1 MYPLPEGGRA
11 LDCVAGQDEACLPV
25 YAVRP
30 SGLNAFLATLPD
42 AAAAF
47 LRASGFAASA
57 GAVVLIPGADGVAG
71 AVLGLGEGDDPLM
84 FGALPMALPAGTAW
98 RLAGTVEQ
106 PGQAAL
112 AFLLGAYR
120 FDALRSAPSRAPAR
134 LVLPALAGRAA
145 EIARAVWL
153 TRDLI
158 NLPANILGPAAL
170 AAAAQAELAALGAS
184 VTIIEGAALES
195 AYPLIAAVGAGSA
208 RPPCVVVARWQSP
221 DAGPDAPLIS
231 LCGKGVCFDTG
242 GYDLKPSAM
251 MLRMKKDMGGAAIV
265 LGLAKLLMTPNF
277 LTTQGLQ
284 LRLEIRLGC
293 VENSVSG
300 TAMRPLDI
308 VRSRRGL
315 SVAVGNTDAEGRL
328 VLADLLAEASDS
340 APALLLDFATLT
352 GAARVALG
360 PDIAAFFS
368 NDDAL
373 AADIKTAARL
383 AHDPVWQL
391 PLWSGYN
398 YLLETHGAD
407 LNNVSDK
414 PYAGAIIA
422 ALFLQR
428 FITAGTRWAHFDVYA
443 WNDSTRPGRPEG
455 GEAQGLR
462 AALQLISRIVNVA
475 NETVTL

>member
-1 MYPLPEGGRA
+1 MYAFPTGGRM
-11 LDCVAGQDEACLPV
+11 LDCVAAPDEASLPIF
-25 YAVRP
+25 AVRP
-30 SGLNAFLATLPD
+30 SGLNAFLETLPEP
-42 AAAAF
+42 AIAF
-47 LRASGFAASA
+47 LRARGFAASA
-57 GAVVLIPGADGVAG
+57 GEVALIPGPHGVAG
-71 AVLGLGEGDDPLM
+71 AALGLGEGTDPLT
-84 FGALPMALPAGTAW
+84 FGALPMTLPEGSTW
-98 RLAGTVEQ
+98 HLAGKVEQ
-106 PGQAAL
+106 PDQAAL

-120 FDALRSAPSRAPAR
+120 FDALRSSPLRLPAR
-134 LVLPALAGRAA
+134 LVLPDSAVQAID
-145 EIARAVWL
+145 IARAVWL

-158 NLPANILGPAAL
+158 NLPANILGPVEL
-170 AAAAQAELAALGAS
+170 AAVAQAELQALGAEVS
-184 VTIIEGAALES
+184 VVEGDALDA

-208 RPPCVVVARWQSP
+208 RAPRVVVARWQSP
-221 DAGPDAPLIS
+221 GAGPESPLIS

-265 LGLAKLLMTPNF
+265 LGLAKLLIG
-277 LTTQGLQ
+277 QGLK
-284 LRLEIRLGC
+284 LRLEVRLGC

-308 VRSRRGL
+308 VKSRRGL

-328 VLADLLAEASDS
+328 VLADLLAEASDA
-340 APALLLDFATLT
+340 APDLLLDFATLT

-360 PDIAAFFS
+360 PDIAAVFC
-368 NDDAL
+368 NDETV
-373 AADIKTAARL
+373 AAEIKTAARL
-383 AHDPVWQL
+383 AHDPVWHL

-428 FITAGTRWAHFDVYA
+428 FIAAGTRWAHFDVYA

-475 NETVTL
+475 DETVTL